1 MPSRARCAS
10 GSKQPP
16 KVPTCASRLRCS
28 LRASITRTRRRCE
41 LEEQPMIEILEG
53 LPKNVVGIAV
63 EGRMT
68 KQDCQDVLMPAMKR
82 SLKRHD
88 RIRLY
93 YELNSRF
100 PGAAWDDLSV
110 GIEHVPSCERV
121 AIVTDVGWIR
131 YTVKALRFL
140 IPGEIRVFPT
150 VQASEGR
157 AWITAAARS
166 PASAEAFA
174 PARRRLPRSR
184 RPRLRTEM
192 RSSRRWSGTG

>member
-1 MPSRARCAS
+1 M
-10 GSKQPP
+10 
-16 KVPTCASRLRCS
+16 
-28 LRASITRTRRRCE
+28 
-41 LEEQPMIEILEG
+41 LEIIQG
-53 LPKNVVGIAV
+53 FPKNVVGIAV
-63 EGRMT
+63 EGRVT
-68 KQDCQDVLMPAMKR
+68 KQDCKDVLMPAIRK

-88 RIRLY
+88 KIRLY

-110 GIEHVPSCERV
+110 GIEHVPPCERV

-140 IPGEIRVFPT
+140 IPGEIQVFPT

-166 PASAEAFA
+166 PDSAEAFA
-174 PARRRLPRSR
+174 PARRRLPRAR

-192 RSSRRWSGTG
+192 GWPGRRRGTG

>member
-1 MPSRARCAS
+1 M
-10 GSKQPP
+10 
-16 KVPTCASRLRCS
+16 
-28 LRASITRTRRRCE
+28 
-41 LEEQPMIEILEG
+41 LEIIKG

-63 EGRMT
+63 EGRVT
-68 KQDCQDVLMPAMKR
+68 KKDCQDVLMPAIRK

-88 RIRLY
+88 KIRLY

-100 PGAAWDDLSV
+100 PGAAWDDLNV
-110 GIEHVPSCERV
+110 GIEHVPLCERV
-121 AIVTDVGWIR
+121 AIVTDVSWIR

-140 IPGEIRVFPT
+140 ISGEIRVFPT

-157 AWITAAARS
+157 AWITAAPR
-166 PASAEAFA
+166 PPVNAEAFS

-192 RSSRRWSGTG
+192 GWSRRWRGTG